1 MRLLLDSNVLVA
13 ALVSRGLC
21 ADLVS
26 LATALHDMG
35 QVSVHFCPTVEAEV
49 YRILTDKLHA
59 TPEYLRLAHRFFATL
74 DRVPDGTWT
83 APPGFPDPGD
93 VPIVGAAL
101 EAGPDTLVTGDKAL
115 LTWATTADLSILSPR
130 EAFLALRGLS

>member
-1 MRLLLDSNVLVA
+1 VRLLLDSNVLVA

-49 YRILTDKLHA
+49 RRILTDKLRA
-59 TPEYLRLAHRFFATL
+59 TPEHLRLAHRFFATL
-74 DRVPDGTWT
+74 DRVPDGTWV
-83 APPGFPDPGD
+83 APPDFPDPD
-93 VPIVGAAL
+93 DAPIVGAVMD
-101 EAGPDTLVTGDKAL
+101 AGLDALVTGDKAL
-115 LTWATTADLSILSPR
+115 LAWAPAPGLSILSPR
-130 EAFLALRGLS
+130 DAFLALRGLS

>member
-35 QVSVHFCPTVEAEV
+35 QVSVHYCPTVEAEV
-49 YRILTDKLHA
+49 FRILTGKLHA
-59 TPEYLRLAHRFFATL
+59 SPEHLRLAQRFFATL
-74 DRVPDGTWT
+74 ERVPDGAWV
-83 APPGFPDPGD
+83 APPDFPDPGD

-101 EAGPDTLVTGDKAL
+101 DARIDTLVTGDKAL
-115 LTWATTADLSILSPR
+115 LAWAPTADLSVLSPR
-130 EAFLALRGLS
+130 GTFLALRGLS